1 MRELLAKA
9 FTPVVLVYLVSTM
22 LASGLSLT
30 PRQIFGP
37 FRNLRLTLSAA
48 VGNYVLVPLIAVL
61 LAILFGLDQPIRYG
75 LVLLAMT
82 AGAESIPLLTMNAKA
97 NIGLAV
103 GLLVTS
109 LLIGVFYV
117 PFMLGIFLK
126 EVHIDK
132 IHLLIKLCLT
142 VALPII
148 IGLVVRARYEK
159 AANFLAKY
167 VHKIANLFM
176 ALTVVLI
183 LALNY
188 DKFLALFGSRAI
200 GVALIYIVLTFLLG
214 YVLGAP
220 ERGNRAPMA
229 FWFGARNASISM
241 LLASQ
246 LFPDRNVLVMVSVT
260 VILMILLA
268 LPTSFWLGRR
278 YAKQMAEMPGGEALR
293 PRAAGA
299 SSSDRRAS

>member
-1 MRELLAKA
+1 MNEFLSDA

-30 PRQIFGP
+30 PSQIFGP
-37 FRNLRLTLSAA
+37 FRNVRLTLSAA
-48 VGNYVLVPLIAVL
+48 VGNYVLVPLIAAL
-61 LAILFGLDQPIRYG
+61 LARLFDLDQPLRYG

-82 AGAESIPLLTMNAKA
+82 AGAESIPLLTMNAKG
-97 NIGLAV
+97 NVGLSV

-109 LLIGVFYV
+109 LLIGVFYL
-117 PFMLGIFLK
+117 PFMLSIFLA
-126 EVHIDK
+126 EVQIDR
-132 IHLLIKLCLT
+132 IALLVKLSLT
-142 VALPII
+142 VALPIV
-148 IGLVVRARYEK
+148 IGLVVKARYEK
-159 AANFLAKY
+159 AANYLAKY
-167 VHKIANLFM
+167 THKTANLFM

-183 LALNY
+183 FALNY
-188 DKFLALFGSRAI
+188 EKFILLFGSRAI

-214 YVLGAP
+214 YMLGGP
-220 ERGNRAPMA
+220 ERGNRAPMG

-246 LFPDRNVLVMVSVT
+246 LFPDPNVLVMASVT

-278 YAKQMAEMPGGEALR
+278 NARQTATQG
-293 PRAAGA
+293 
-299 SSSDRRAS
+299 

>member
-1 MRELLAKA
+1 MYEFLTLA
-9 FTPVVLVYLVSTM
+9 FTPVVLVYLIGTM

-30 PRQIFGP
+30 PAQIFGP

-48 VGNYVLVPLIAVL
+48 VGNYVLIPVIAAL
-61 LAILFGLDQPIRYG
+61 LARLFGLDEPIRYG

-97 NIGLAV
+97 NVGLAV

-132 IHLLIKLCLT
+132 IHLLIKLSLT

-148 IGLVVRARYEK
+148 IGLVLKARYEK
-159 AANFLAKY
+159 AANYLAKY

-188 DKFLALFGSRAI
+188 DKFLALFGTRAI
-200 GVALIYIVLTFLLG
+200 GVALIYIVITFLLG
-214 YVLGAP
+214 YVLGGP
-220 ERGNRAPMA
+220 ERGNRAPMG

-246 LFPDRNVLVMVSVT
+246 LFPDRNVLVMASVT
-260 VILMILLA
+260 IIMMILLA
-268 LPTSFWLGRR
+268 LPLSFWLGRR
-278 YAKQMAEMPGGEALR
+278 NAQ
-293 PRAAGA
+293 
-299 SSSDRRAS
+299 